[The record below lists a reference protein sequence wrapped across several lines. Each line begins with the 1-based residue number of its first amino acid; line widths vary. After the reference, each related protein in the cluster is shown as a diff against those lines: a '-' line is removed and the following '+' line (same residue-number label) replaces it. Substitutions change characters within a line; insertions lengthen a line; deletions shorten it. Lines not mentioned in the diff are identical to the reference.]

1 MVSINLMNIFKN
13 KSLYY
18 FIITIFILPSF
29 LSAQTFIIKGR
40 VLEQDSLNA
49 IPFVYIVN
57 KNTNKGELANNEGYF
72 SIAANE
78 NDTLIISEISHHLRK
93 IAVKYLDEKIKN
105 GYKNLNVYLV
115 KKYFRLDEAIIIGTK
130 ISESERQYMNRKLS
144 EINLYKKAGSFN
156 GLSLDG
162 PITAMWY
169 KFSKRGKELQKLE
182 KLYSGLF
189 YQEQAEKKLNPA
201 ILQRL
206 TEDPNINYPRFRK
219 FAWYVSDEYIA
230 THDGY
235 ELYSTI
241 LSAYKAYKR
250 AGN

>member
-1 MVSINLMNIFKN
+1 MTKN
-13 KSLYY
+13 KVVL
-18 FIITIFILPSF
+18 SF
-29 LSAQTFIIKGR
+29 LLVFTLSPFFSKAQSYIIKGR

-72 SIAANE
+72 SIAVNE
-78 NDTLIISEISHHLRK
+78 DDTIIISEISHHK
-93 IAVKYLDEKIKN
+93 KKVAVKYLDEKIKN

-115 KKYFRLDEAIIIGTK
+115 KKYFRIDEAVIVGTR
-130 ISESERQYMNRKLS
+130 ITESERQYMNRKLS

-156 GLSLDG
+156 GLTLEG
-162 PITAMWY
+162 PITALWY

-189 YQEQAEKKLNPA
+189 YQEQAEKKLNPT

-206 TEDPNINYPRFRK
+206 TEDQTIDYNRFRK
-219 FAWYVSDEYIA
+219 FAWYLSDEYIA
-230 THDGY
+230 NHDGY

-241 LSAYKAYKR
+241 LNAYKAYKR